1 VRLICLAALI
11 AATYAWAVAAAPG
24 GVRVGLLAC
33 TLAQQADAPAD
44 GSARQAL
51 CAFRPKKGAPETYVG
66 SVQGVKS
73 SASVTLLWR
82 VTLPPAMSVAPGFL
96 EQHYAADPRTPAEHM
111 PDLVG
116 LTNSS
121 VVLESMA
128 DKKVGSAS
136 SKNRSLAKSIAVLRI
151 ELKLKSTTG

>member
-1 VRLICLAALI
+1 
-11 AATYAWAVAAAPG
+11 
-24 GVRVGLLAC
+24 
-33 TLAQQADAPAD
+33 
-44 GSARQAL
+44 
-51 CAFRPKKGAPETYVG
+51 
-66 SVQGVKS
+66 
-73 SASVTLLWR
+73 
-82 VTLPPAMSVAPGFL
+82 MSVAPGFL

>member
-1 VRLICLAALI
+1 
-11 AATYAWAVAAAPG
+11 
-24 GVRVGLLAC
+24 
-33 TLAQQADAPAD
+33 
-44 GSARQAL
+44 
-51 CAFRPKKGAPETYVG
+51 
-66 SVQGVKS
+66 
-73 SASVTLLWR
+73 
-82 VTLPPAMSVAPGFL
+82 
-96 EQHYAADPRTPAEHM
+96 M